1 MTLQQLEYI
10 LAVNQFRHFAKAAE
24 YCRVTQP
31 TLSAM
36 IQKLEEELDTRIF
49 DRSQQPVCP
58 TPVGIHIIEQ
68 AQNILVQAN
77 RIKNIIEEEKHS
89 LTGTFKLGILP
100 TVAPYLLPRF
110 FPQLMKKYPDLD
122 IRVVEM
128 KTNDIKKAL
137 QTGEIDAG
145 IVASLAGMEELQQT
159 PLFYEQFFA
168 YVSREDALFNNEV
181 IRTSDLN
188 GEQLWLLDEGHCF
201 RDQLVRFCQMKS
213 ARASQL
219 AYHLGS
225 METFMRMVE
234 SGKGVTFIPELAV
247 LQLGDAQKELVRSFA
262 IPCPTR
268 QVVLLTNKNFI
279 RHTLLEV
286 LVKEIKLSVPKEM
299 LSLKATQESYR
310 FHLSLHKIFQSDFLF
325 YRGKMLYFC
334 KQKKR
339 RSVAPQHHQANWLLH
354 SVCTIFALVKQKTK
368 PIKREK
374 LWNRS
379 STHNSLNSRF
389 RLSKTE
395 VSKQYPTKT

>member
-58 TPVGIHIIEQ
+58 TPVGILFIEQ
-68 AQNILVQAN
+68 AQKILVQAN

-122 IRVVEM
+122 IRVIEM

-159 PLFYEQFFA
+159 PLFYEQFFV
-168 YVSREDALFNNEV
+168 YVSRKDILFNSEV

-201 RDQLVRFCQMKS
+201 RDQLMRFCQMKS

-225 METFMRMVE
+225 METFMRRGE

-247 LQLGDAQKELVRSFA
+247 LQLGDIQKELVRPFA

-268 QVVLLTNKNFI
+268 QIVMLTNKNFI
-279 RHTLLEV
+279 RHTLLEA
-286 LVKEIKLSVPKEM
+286 LTKEIKSSIPKEM
-299 LSLKATQESYR
+299 LSLKATQA
-310 FHLSLHKIFQSDFLF
+310 I
-325 YRGKMLYFC
+325 
-334 KQKKR
+334 
-339 RSVAPQHHQANWLLH
+339 V
-354 SVCTIFALVKQKTK
+354 
-368 PIKREK
+368 
-374 LWNRS
+374 
-379 STHNSLNSRF
+379 
-389 RLSKTE
+389 
-395 VSKQYPTKT
+395 

>member
-145 IVASLAGMEELQQT
+145 IVASLAGMEEMQQT
-159 PLFYEQFFA
+159 PLCYEQFFA

-299 LSLKATQESYR
+299 LSLKATQA
-310 FHLSLHKIFQSDFLF
+310 
-325 YRGKMLYFC
+325 
-334 KQKKR
+334 
-339 RSVAPQHHQANWLLH
+339 V
-354 SVCTIFALVKQKTK
+354 V
-368 PIKREK
+368 
-374 LWNRS
+374 
-379 STHNSLNSRF
+379 
-389 RLSKTE
+389 
-395 VSKQYPTKT
+395 

>member
-58 TPVGIHIIEQ
+58 TPVGILIIEQ
-68 AQNILVQAN
+68 AQKILVQAN
-77 RIKNIIEEEKHS
+77 LIKNIIEEEKHS

-100 TVAPYLLPRF
+100 TVAPYHLPRF

-122 IRVVEM
+122 IRVIEM

-159 PLFYEQFFA
+159 PLFYEQFFV
-168 YVSREDALFNNEV
+168 YVSRKDILFNSEV

-201 RDQLVRFCQMKS
+201 RDQLMRFCQMKS

-247 LQLGDAQKELVRSFA
+247 LQLGDIQKELVRPFA

-268 QVVLLTNKNFI
+268 QIVMLTNKNFI
-279 RHTLLEV
+279 RHTLLEA
-286 LVKEIKLSVPKEM
+286 LTKEIKSSIPKEM
-299 LSLKATQESYR
+299 LSLKATQA
-310 FHLSLHKIFQSDFLF
+310 I
-325 YRGKMLYFC
+325 
-334 KQKKR
+334 
-339 RSVAPQHHQANWLLH
+339 V
-354 SVCTIFALVKQKTK
+354 
-368 PIKREK
+368 
-374 LWNRS
+374 
-379 STHNSLNSRF
+379 
-389 RLSKTE
+389 
-395 VSKQYPTKT
+395 

>member
-77 RIKNIIEEEKHS
+77 HIKNIIEEEKHS

-299 LSLKATQESYR
+299 LSLKATQA
-310 FHLSLHKIFQSDFLF
+310 
-325 YRGKMLYFC
+325 
-334 KQKKR
+334 
-339 RSVAPQHHQANWLLH
+339 V
-354 SVCTIFALVKQKTK
+354 V
-368 PIKREK
+368 
-374 LWNRS
+374 
-379 STHNSLNSRF
+379 
-389 RLSKTE
+389 
-395 VSKQYPTKT
+395 

>member
-58 TPVGIHIIEQ
+58 TPIGIHIIEQ
-68 AQNILVQAN
+68 AQNVLVQAN

-89 LTGTFKLGILP
+89 LTGTFNLGILP
-100 TVAPYLLPRF
+100 TIAPYLLPRF
-110 FPQLMKKYPDLD
+110 FPQLMKKYPGLD

-137 QTGEIDAG
+137 QTGEVDAG
-145 IVASLAGMEELQQT
+145 IVASLAGMEEFQQT
-159 PLFYEQFFA
+159 ALFYEQFFA
-168 YVSREDALFNNEV
+168 YVAREDALSQNEV
-181 IRTSDLN
+181 IRTSDLNVN

-201 RDQLVRFCQMKS
+201 RDQLVRFCQMKA
-213 ARASQL
+213 ARTSQL

-247 LQLGDAQKELVRSFA
+247 LQLSEIQKELVRPFA

-268 QVVLLTNKNFI
+268 QIVMLTNKNFI
-279 RHTLLEV
+279 RYTLLET
-286 LVKEIKLSVPKEM
+286 LTKEIQSAVPKEM
-299 LSLKATQESYR
+299 LSLRATQ
-310 FHLSLHKIFQSDFLF
+310 IA
-325 YRGKMLYFC
+325 
-334 KQKKR
+334 
-339 RSVAPQHHQANWLLH
+339 V
-354 SVCTIFALVKQKTK
+354 
-368 PIKREK
+368 
-374 LWNRS
+374 
-379 STHNSLNSRF
+379 
-389 RLSKTE
+389 
-395 VSKQYPTKT
+395 

>member
-10 LAVNQFRHFAKAAE
+10 LAVNRFRHFAKAAE

-68 AQNILVQAN
+68 AQKILVQTN

-100 TVAPYLLPRF
+100 TIAPYLLPRF
-110 FPQLMKKYPDLD
+110 FPQLMKKYPELD
-122 IRVVEM
+122 IQVVEM

-168 YVSREDALFNNEV
+168 YVAREDALFSNKV

-234 SGKGVTFIPELAV
+234 SGKGITFIPELAV
-247 LQLGDAQKELVRSFA
+247 LQLGDTQKELVRSFA

-268 QVVLLTNKNFI
+268 QIVMLTNKDFI
-279 RHTLLEV
+279 RHTLLEA
-286 LVKEIKLSVPKEM
+286 LTKEIKSSVPKEM
-299 LSLKATQESYR
+299 LSLKATQA
-310 FHLSLHKIFQSDFLF
+310 I
-325 YRGKMLYFC
+325 
-334 KQKKR
+334 
-339 RSVAPQHHQANWLLH
+339 V
-354 SVCTIFALVKQKTK
+354 
-368 PIKREK
+368 
-374 LWNRS
+374 
-379 STHNSLNSRF
+379 
-389 RLSKTE
+389 
-395 VSKQYPTKT
+395 

>member
-58 TPVGIHIIEQ
+58 TPAGIHIIEQ

-299 LSLKATQESYR
+299 LSLKATQA
-310 FHLSLHKIFQSDFLF
+310 
-325 YRGKMLYFC
+325 
-334 KQKKR
+334 
-339 RSVAPQHHQANWLLH
+339 V
-354 SVCTIFALVKQKTK
+354 V
-368 PIKREK
+368 
-374 LWNRS
+374 
-379 STHNSLNSRF
+379 
-389 RLSKTE
+389 
-395 VSKQYPTKT
+395 

>member
-58 TPVGIHIIEQ
+58 TPVGILIIKQ
-68 AQNILVQAN
+68 AQKILVQAN

-122 IRVVEM
+122 IRVIEM

-159 PLFYEQFFA
+159 PLFYEQFFV
-168 YVSREDALFNNEV
+168 YVSRKDILFNSEV

-247 LQLGDAQKELVRSFA
+247 LQLGDIQKELVRPFA

-268 QVVLLTNKNFI
+268 QIVMLTNKNFI
-279 RHTLLEV
+279 RHTLLEA
-286 LVKEIKLSVPKEM
+286 LTKEIKSSIPKEM
-299 LSLKATQESYR
+299 LSLKATQA
-310 FHLSLHKIFQSDFLF
+310 I
-325 YRGKMLYFC
+325 
-334 KQKKR
+334 
-339 RSVAPQHHQANWLLH
+339 V
-354 SVCTIFALVKQKTK
+354 
-368 PIKREK
+368 
-374 LWNRS
+374 
-379 STHNSLNSRF
+379 
-389 RLSKTE
+389 
-395 VSKQYPTKT
+395 

>member
-168 YVSREDALFNNEV
+168 YVSREDALFNNEL

-299 LSLKATQESYR
+299 LSLKATQA
-310 FHLSLHKIFQSDFLF
+310 
-325 YRGKMLYFC
+325 
-334 KQKKR
+334 
-339 RSVAPQHHQANWLLH
+339 V
-354 SVCTIFALVKQKTK
+354 V
-368 PIKREK
+368 
-374 LWNRS
+374 
-379 STHNSLNSRF
+379 
-389 RLSKTE
+389 
-395 VSKQYPTKT
+395 

>member
-128 KTNDIKKAL
+128 RTNDIKKAL

-299 LSLKATQESYR
+299 LSLKATQA
-310 FHLSLHKIFQSDFLF
+310 
-325 YRGKMLYFC
+325 
-334 KQKKR
+334 
-339 RSVAPQHHQANWLLH
+339 V
-354 SVCTIFALVKQKTK
+354 V
-368 PIKREK
+368 
-374 LWNRS
+374 
-379 STHNSLNSRF
+379 
-389 RLSKTE
+389 
-395 VSKQYPTKT
+395 

>member
-1 MTLQQLEYI
+1 MFILTLQQLEYI

-89 LTGTFKLGILP
+89 LTATFKLGILP

-299 LSLKATQESYR
+299 LSLKATQA
-310 FHLSLHKIFQSDFLF
+310 
-325 YRGKMLYFC
+325 
-334 KQKKR
+334 
-339 RSVAPQHHQANWLLH
+339 V
-354 SVCTIFALVKQKTK
+354 V
-368 PIKREK
+368 
-374 LWNRS
+374 
-379 STHNSLNSRF
+379 
-389 RLSKTE
+389 
-395 VSKQYPTKT
+395 

>member
-299 LSLKATQESYR
+299 LSLKAN
-310 FHLSLHKIFQSDFLF
+310 
-325 YRGKMLYFC
+325 
-334 KQKKR
+334 
-339 RSVAPQHHQANWLLH
+339 QAI
-354 SVCTIFALVKQKTK
+354 V
-368 PIKREK
+368 
-374 LWNRS
+374 
-379 STHNSLNSRF
+379 
-389 RLSKTE
+389 
-395 VSKQYPTKT
+395 

>member
-225 METFMRMVE
+225 METSMRMVE

-299 LSLKATQESYR
+299 LSLKATQA
-310 FHLSLHKIFQSDFLF
+310 
-325 YRGKMLYFC
+325 
-334 KQKKR
+334 
-339 RSVAPQHHQANWLLH
+339 V
-354 SVCTIFALVKQKTK
+354 V
-368 PIKREK
+368 
-374 LWNRS
+374 
-379 STHNSLNSRF
+379 
-389 RLSKTE
+389 
-395 VSKQYPTKT
+395 

>member
-89 LTGTFKLGILP
+89 LTGIFKLGILP

-201 RDQLVRFCQMKS
+201 RDQIVKFCGLKDGQTSKNVYS
-213 ARASQL
+213 
-219 AYHLGS
+219 LGS
-225 METFMRMVE
+225 IETFMRMVE
-234 SGKGVTFIPELAV
+234 GGRGTTFIPELA
-247 LQLGDAQKELVRSFA
+247 LDQLSEAQRRLVRPFA
-262 IPCPTR
+262 LPIPTR
-268 QVVLLTNKNFI
+268 RIVLLTTRTFV
-279 RHTLLEV
+279 REAMRSLLADYV
-286 LVKEIKLSVPKEM
+286 RAAVPPRM
-299 LSLKATQESYR
+299 LS
-310 FHLSLHKIFQSDFLF
+310 
-325 YRGKMLYFC
+325 M
-334 KQKKR
+334 
-339 RSVAPQHHQANWLLH
+339 N
-354 SVCTIFALVKQKTK
+354 
-368 PIKREK
+368 
-374 LWNRS
+374 N
-379 STHNSLNSRF
+379 
-389 RLSKTE
+389 TE
-395 VSKQYPTKT
+395 QRV

>member
-122 IRVVEM
+122 IRVIEM

-159 PLFYEQFFA
+159 PLFYEQFFV
-168 YVSREDALFNNEV
+168 YVSRKDILFNSEV

-247 LQLGDAQKELVRSFA
+247 LQLGDIQKELVRPFA

-268 QVVLLTNKNFI
+268 QIVMLTNKNFI
-279 RHTLLEV
+279 RHTLLEA
-286 LVKEIKLSVPKEM
+286 LTKEIKSSIPKEM
-299 LSLKATQESYR
+299 LSLKATQA
-310 FHLSLHKIFQSDFLF
+310 I
-325 YRGKMLYFC
+325 
-334 KQKKR
+334 
-339 RSVAPQHHQANWLLH
+339 V
-354 SVCTIFALVKQKTK
+354 
-368 PIKREK
+368 
-374 LWNRS
+374 
-379 STHNSLNSRF
+379 
-389 RLSKTE
+389 
-395 VSKQYPTKT
+395 

>member
-89 LTGTFKLGILP
+89 LTGIFKLGILP

-188 GEQLWLLDEGHCF
+188 GEQLWLLDA
-201 RDQLVRFCQMKS
+201 VRLYPIKLTQ
-213 ARASQL
+213 A
-219 AYHLGS
+219 G
-225 METFMRMVE
+225 
-234 SGKGVTFIPELAV
+234 V
-247 LQLGDAQKELVRSFA
+247 LQIGIVIRIDIVYAHHLVTSF
-262 IPCPTR
+262 C
-268 QVVLLTNKNFI
+268 
-279 RHTLLEV
+279 
-286 LVKEIKLSVPKEM
+286 KL
-299 LSLKATQESYR
+299 
-310 FHLSLHKIFQSDFLF
+310 
-325 YRGKMLYFC
+325 RGKP
-334 KQKKR
+334 R
-339 RSVAPQHHQANWLLH
+339 
-354 SVCTIFALVKQKTK
+354 TDETGG
-368 PIKREK
+368 
-374 LWNRS
+374 S
-379 STHNSLNSRF
+379 SN
-389 RLSKTE
+389 
-395 VSKQYPTKT
+395 

>member
-10 LAVNQFRHFAKAAE
+10 LAVNQSRHFAKAAE

-110 FPQLMKKYPDLD
+110 FPQLMKKYPNLD

-299 LSLKATQESYR
+299 LSLKATQA
-310 FHLSLHKIFQSDFLF
+310 
-325 YRGKMLYFC
+325 
-334 KQKKR
+334 
-339 RSVAPQHHQANWLLH
+339 V
-354 SVCTIFALVKQKTK
+354 V
-368 PIKREK
+368 
-374 LWNRS
+374 
-379 STHNSLNSRF
+379 
-389 RLSKTE
+389 
-395 VSKQYPTKT
+395 

>member
-58 TPVGIHIIEQ
+58 TPVGILIIEQ
-68 AQNILVQAN
+68 AQKILVQAN

-122 IRVVEM
+122 IRVIEM

-159 PLFYEQFFA
+159 PLFYEQFFV
-168 YVSREDALFNNEV
+168 YVSRKDILFNSEV

-201 RDQLVRFCQMKS
+201 RDQLMRFCQMKS

-247 LQLGDAQKELVRSFA
+247 LQLGDIQKELVRPFA

-268 QVVLLTNKNFI
+268 QIVMLTNKNFI
-279 RHTLLEV
+279 RHTLLEA
-286 LVKEIKLSVPKEM
+286 LTKEIKSSIPKEM
-299 LSLKATQESYR
+299 LSLKAP
-310 FHLSLHKIFQSDFLF
+310 HAI
-325 YRGKMLYFC
+325 
-334 KQKKR
+334 
-339 RSVAPQHHQANWLLH
+339 V
-354 SVCTIFALVKQKTK
+354 
-368 PIKREK
+368 
-374 LWNRS
+374 
-379 STHNSLNSRF
+379 
-389 RLSKTE
+389 
-395 VSKQYPTKT
+395 

>member
-58 TPVGIHIIEQ
+58 TPVGILIIEQ
-68 AQNILVQAN
+68 AQKILVQAN

-122 IRVVEM
+122 IRVIEM

-145 IVASLAGMEELQQT
+145 ILASLAGMEELQQT
-159 PLFYEQFFA
+159 PLFYEQFFV
-168 YVSREDALFNNEV
+168 YVSRKDILFNSEV

-201 RDQLVRFCQMKS
+201 RDQLMRFCQMKS

-247 LQLGDAQKELVRSFA
+247 LQLGDIQKELVRPFA

-268 QVVLLTNKNFI
+268 QIVMLTNKNFI
-279 RHTLLEV
+279 RHTLLEA
-286 LVKEIKLSVPKEM
+286 LTKEIKSSIPKEM
-299 LSLKATQESYR
+299 LSLKATQA
-310 FHLSLHKIFQSDFLF
+310 I
-325 YRGKMLYFC
+325 
-334 KQKKR
+334 
-339 RSVAPQHHQANWLLH
+339 V
-354 SVCTIFALVKQKTK
+354 
-368 PIKREK
+368 
-374 LWNRS
+374 
-379 STHNSLNSRF
+379 
-389 RLSKTE
+389 
-395 VSKQYPTKT
+395 

>member
-10 LAVNQFRHFAKAAE
+10 LAVNQFRHFTKAAE

-299 LSLKATQESYR
+299 LSLKATQA
-310 FHLSLHKIFQSDFLF
+310 
-325 YRGKMLYFC
+325 
-334 KQKKR
+334 
-339 RSVAPQHHQANWLLH
+339 V
-354 SVCTIFALVKQKTK
+354 V
-368 PIKREK
+368 
-374 LWNRS
+374 
-379 STHNSLNSRF
+379 
-389 RLSKTE
+389 
-395 VSKQYPTKT
+395 